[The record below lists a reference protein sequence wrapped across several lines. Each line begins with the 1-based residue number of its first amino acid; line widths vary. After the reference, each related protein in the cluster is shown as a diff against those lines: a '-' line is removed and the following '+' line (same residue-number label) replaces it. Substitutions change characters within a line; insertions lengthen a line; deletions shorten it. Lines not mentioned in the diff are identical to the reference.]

1 MVFKHIPWMFACRPI
16 EKIEQYV
23 YTINASLREDNPPSR
38 LCRPLSS
45 QQSQTLCRNLN
56 HPFFAKKAIW
66 AQESEDLFSSTV
78 IPGRH

>member
-23 YTINASLREDNPPSR
+23 YTINASLRGDNPPSR

-45 QQSQTLCRNLN
+45 QRS
-56 HPFFAKKAIW
+56 
-66 AQESEDLFSSTV
+66 
-78 IPGRH
+78 